1 MLSRPQYFDVD
12 CALLANALVGPFE
25 SGQGRRT
32 VKDFVIYDSRRA
44 GAPTRAKGKWVFDLV
59 QKIGGNSSNPALRS
73 EIIAKVFREDIFR
86 KAARLAGNG
95 LHKNQVSD
103 RMSPFFLPESPLVPA
118 APRMETPETVLPTA
132 AMPLTAEAQTASVAF
147 CS

>member
-1 MLSRPQYFDVD
+1 MLSQPQYLDVD
-12 CALLANALVGPFE
+12 HALLANALVGPFE
-25 SGQGRRT
+25 SGHGRRT

-86 KAARLAGNG
+86 KAIRLAGNG
-95 LHKNQVSD
+95 VHKNNASD
-103 RMSPFFLPESPLVPA
+103 RVSPFFLPESLLVPA
-118 APRMETPETVLPTA
+118 ASRMETSETILPVAAVPLPPEP
-132 AMPLTAEAQTASVAF
+132 PSASVAF